1 MAFVK
6 DGHFEAFKRDVE
18 TNHNALED
26 RIDQLENLIKKFN
39 GGVAIEEVPEVEE
52 VIEPEVVE
60 EEVVEPEEEEEE
72 VEEEE
77 EECCPTDEECDEDES
92 EEETDEDNDS
102 KKKTTKK

>member
-18 TNHNALED
+18 LNHNALED
-26 RIDQLENLIKKFN
+26 RIDQLENLIKKFS
-39 GGVAIEEVPEVEE
+39 GGVTIEEVPDIEE

-77 EECCPTDEECDEDES
+77 EIASEEVEEEICCGEEEVEDEKES
-92 EEETDEDNDS
+92 KG
-102 KKKTTKK
+102 KKKTK